1 MKAQKNLLI
10 AGLLA
15 AAIAVPVYADS
26 EGTHDQPENGNGM
39 MMGGG
44 QQGPMPM
51 MGRGPRGGMPMMGGG
66 PRGGMPMMGGGPRG
80 GMPMMQM
87 MERKQAMMRQ
97 HMQTV
102 EQRLGNIEALLREL
116 VELQKR

>member
-10 AGLLA
+10 AGLMT
-15 AAIAVPVYADS
+15 AAIALPVYADS

-66 PRGGMPMMGGGPRG
+66 PRGGMPMM
-80 GMPMMQM
+80 QM

-116 VELQKR
+116 VALQKR